1 MNNSKSKINEPIWN
15 KLPLIKVNN
24 IDFNIDKS
32 LLILSTNYGY
42 RIYDN
47 KAFNLLSSLD
57 KNQENFGSLKKTSVF
72 FSSYLICFLGTDNNE
87 VYRSN
92 QIFFYNDYKKK
103 NIALINFHEKIYD
116 FFLSKY
122 LFIICLKN
130 KILIYE
136 LSSLKYI
143 YQIEEVEINKDLI
156 SINNKTVN
164 KIKLSTLAY
173 ISKYYKDLNV
183 ISLIT
188 YIIDNNYKISHFKKN
203 AITTIFNNISKI
215 KLENNNKLIAVSEL
229 ENKIHIYDI
238 NYNNLLFCI
247 YLGNNILN
255 LDFSFSEHDDFFS
268 CFFNNEIDIFKLKDF
283 NNYHKYQC
291 NCYSHS
297 DKENI
302 QKKKINSSI
311 KDYFIKMFDDS
322 TETFLRNNIN
332 LNGDFFKCYFNHYND
347 NEIILISNNGN
358 INIYNFNKFEK
369 KNLEIIKEIS
379 LFQ

>member
-136 LSSLKYI
+136 LTSLKYI
-143 YQIEEVEINKDLI
+143 YQIEEAEINKDLI
-156 SINNKTVN
+156 SINSKIEN
-164 KIKLSTLAY
+164 KIKFITLGY
-173 ISKYYKDLNV
+173 ISTYYKDLNV
-183 ISLIT
+183 ISLVT

-215 KLENNNKLIAVSEL
+215 KLEKNNKLIAVSEL

-255 LDFSFSEHDDFFS
+255 LDFSFSEHDEFFS

-283 NNYHKYQC
+283 NNY
-291 NCYSHS
+291 
-297 DKENI
+297 
-302 QKKKINSSI
+302 
-311 KDYFIKMFDDS
+311 MFDDS

-347 NEIILISNNGN
+347 NEIVLISNNGN

-369 KNLEIIKEIS
+369 KKFRNN
-379 LFQ
+379 